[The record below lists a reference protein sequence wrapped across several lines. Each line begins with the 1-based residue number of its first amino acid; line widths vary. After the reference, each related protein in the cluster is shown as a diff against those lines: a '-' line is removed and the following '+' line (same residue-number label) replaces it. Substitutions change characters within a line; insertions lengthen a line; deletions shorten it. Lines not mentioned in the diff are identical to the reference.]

1 MTFTH
6 FKFYYESY
14 IFNDEK
20 RIDSF
25 PHPWNGEL
33 KKDFSLKIL

>member
-1 MTFTH
+1 MAFTH
-6 FKFYYESY
+6 FKFHYENY
-14 IFNDEK
+14 ILDDDK

-25 PHPWNGEL
+25 PHPRNGEL